1 MGYGRDNKKEQGGL
15 KSAIRVV
22 AGQTFSAPA
31 NTVIWCVEPDPS
43 FTGKALAH
51 YGADDYAMTSDR
63 TNAGADVSGVLTRFM
78 GRYSS
83 VSCTAGACF
92 VYLDSAT

>member
-1 MGYGRDNKKEQGGL
+1 MGYTRYNKKEQGGL

-22 AGQTFSAPA
+22 AGQTFPAPT

-43 FTGKALAH
+43 FTGKAIAANA
-51 YGADDYAMTSDR
+51 GDYAMTSDR
-63 TNAGADVSGVLTRFM
+63 TNTGVDVSGVLTRFM